1 MLEKIKVENQFIWT
15 NKNMKTFKQFYSE
28 AYNLQEID
36 FKGALTAASKSPLI
50 NNPIT
55 RTLGRAV
62 GPVARG
68 LGAMKAVAPESG
80 PIGRAYG
87 AAVAVTPPGV
97 SNALQ
102 FVDPTDNPTVKKV
115 DKQITAQ
122 HTKAYKAN
130 PTGYT
135 QMLGRSF

>member
-1 MLEKIKVENQFIWT
+1 
-15 NKNMKTFKQFYSE
+15 MKTFKEFYQE
-28 AYNLQEID
+28 AYQLNELD
-36 FKGALTAASKSPLI
+36 FKSTLQAAGRSPLI
-50 NNPIT
+50 NNPVT
-55 RTLGRAV
+55 RTVMRAV

-68 LGAMKAVAPESG
+68 LGAMKAVAPGTG

-87 AAVAVTPPGV
+87 TAVAVTPPGV
-97 SNALQ
+97 SNVLQ
-102 FVDPTDNPTVKKV
+102 WADPTDIPAVKKA
-115 DKQITAQ
+115 DKQITTQ